1 MKVTPVKTV
10 RSPVSSLE
18 FVTSKRMKKLV
29 RLRTRAAWQR
39 ISQMINLW
47 SDSIERQKFRVSYF
61 GRCWRCTKVRYLT
74 SKPSRKSQKSFRC
87 LKEQCTNGSGIGLIK
102 TERKLNT
109 VRMSKASHKS
119 YNSRVCSPLLW
130 ESSVGIW
137 MAQTRQ
143 KFIQIL
149 NGMICKRDQLAS
161 EIIWNKK
168 FLNSGATTVKILK

>member
-10 RSPVSSLE
+10 RSPVSSLG
-18 FVTSKRMKKLV
+18 FGTSKRMKKPV
-29 RLRTRAAWQR
+29 RLRTRAACQR

-47 SDSIERQKFRVSYF
+47 SGSIERQRFRVSSF

-87 LKEQCTNGSGIGLIK
+87 LKEQCTNGSGIGSIK

-109 VRMSKASHKS
+109 AKMSRASHKS

-130 ESSVGIW
+130 ESSVGIR
-137 MAQTRQ
+137 MRQTRE

-149 NGMICKRDQLAS
+149 NGLICKRGQLAS

-168 FLNSGATTVKILK
+168 FLNSSATTVKILK